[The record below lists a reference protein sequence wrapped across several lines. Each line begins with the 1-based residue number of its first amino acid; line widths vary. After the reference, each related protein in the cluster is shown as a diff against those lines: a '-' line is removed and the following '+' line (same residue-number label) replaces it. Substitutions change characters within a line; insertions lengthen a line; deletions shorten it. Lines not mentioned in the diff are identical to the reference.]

1 MVREDSHLQVLRCSV
16 QEFRVCLFW
25 AKVPLFCGWKDC
37 LWEGVPVL
45 WITGFYLILSVC
57 IWVLWLGVFI
67 EVKLFETLRCRLEYG
82 SFMFGLKRLTFFLLR
97 LIFSDAQL
105 FMLKGNVLAVFVIR
119 WTSSFVQRLQFP
131 LVLVKIFASFFC
143 YKASGVSFMFGIK
156 RLLTCLFR
164 ISSVLCLCWV
174 RTRYRRGR
182 MPSWLGLEQVA
193 VSVSLISLYQ
203 FNQYWDMFML
213 QVFVLRKD
221 WFWFTLSCVWTV
233 FTGALLILQ
242 DC

>member
-1 MVREDSHLQVLRCSV
+1 MS
-16 QEFRVCLFW
+16 
-25 AKVPLFCGWKDC
+25 
-37 LWEGVPVL
+37 
-45 WITGFYLILSVC
+45 
-57 IWVLWLGVFI
+57 
-67 EVKLFETLRCRLEYG
+67 LEYG
-82 SFMFGLKRLTFFLLR
+82 SFMFGLKEIDIFSSQADLFWCAAYYAYRECACSVCERLDFFLCSKVA
-97 LIFSDAQL
+97 I
-105 FMLKGNVLAVFVIR
+105 
-119 WTSSFVQRLQFP
+119 P

-143 YKASGVSFMFGIK
+143 FKASGVSFMFGIK

-193 VSVSLISLYQ
+193 VSVRLISLFQ
-203 FNQYWDMFML
+203 FIQYWVMFML

-221 WFWFTLSCVWTV
+221 WFWFTLFCVWTV

>member
-1 MVREDSHLQVLRCSV
+1 M
-16 QEFRVCLFW
+16 
-25 AKVPLFCGWKDC
+25 
-37 LWEGVPVL
+37 
-45 WITGFYLILSVC
+45 TGCF
-57 IWVLWLGVFI
+57 FI

-97 LIFSDAQL
+97 LIFSDAQH
-105 FMLKGNVLAVFVIR
+105 FMLKGNVFAVFVIR

-193 VSVSLISLYQ
+193 VSVRLISLYQ
-203 FNQYWDMFML
+203 FSQCWDMFLL
-213 QVFVLRKD
+213 QVFYSEER
-221 WFWFTLSCVWTV
+221 
-233 FTGALLILQ
+233 LILIFTFLCFNCFYRCSS
-242 DC
+242 DTSGLLVWAFEGGFYFWI

>member
-1 MVREDSHLQVLRCSV
+1 MVREDTHLQVLRCSV

-25 AKVPLFCGWKDC
+25 AKVPLFCGWRDC

-182 MPSWLGLEQVA
+182 MPSWLGLEEVA
-193 VSVSLISLYQ
+193 CIYKI
-203 FNQYWDMFML
+203 D
-213 QVFVLRKD
+213 
-221 WFWFTLSCVWTV
+221 FTLSIQLMLRYVHASGFLFWGKIDFDFHFFV
-233 FTGALLILQ
+233 F
-242 DC
+242 

>member
-1 MVREDSHLQVLRCSV
+1 MGFFQSAGSFLGRMVREDSHCKCWDAQCRSFVSACFGQRCRCFAGGEIACEKVFLCYGLQV
-16 QEFRVCLFW
+16 F
-25 AKVPLFCGWKDC
+25 
-37 LWEGVPVL
+37 
-45 WITGFYLILSVC
+45 
-57 IWVLWLGVFI
+57 IWFLVFVI
-67 EVKLFETLRCRLEYG
+67 G
-82 SFMFGLKRLTFFLLR
+82 SC
-97 LIFSDAQL
+97 D
-105 FMLKGNVLAVFVIR
+105 VLAVFVIR

-174 RTRYRRGR
+174 RSRYRRGR

-193 VSVSLISLYQ
+193 VSVRLISL
-203 FNQYWDMFML
+203 FLFIQYWVMFML
-213 QVFVLRKD
+213 QVFVLRND